1 MGGGDSGFGRAKTGS
16 GSGKVLTAGRV
27 ALGDSFDDRA
37 RVRFP
42 GCRSGDNSLPIA
54 ITKCSNAFKFS
65 KTKTARRLVPDR
77 RERRDLYKS
86 TITGDDGHF
95 VLGPIPP
102 GSYKIFATVRLD
114 PGAFFDPDVL
124 RRFDPAAIPVN
135 VGTSGDTTVELKLS
149 SPVR

>member
-1 MGGGDSGFGRAKTGS
+1 
-16 GSGKVLTAGRV
+16 
-27 ALGDSFDDRA
+27 
-37 RVRFP
+37 
-42 GCRSGDNSLPIA
+42 LPIA
-54 ITKCSNAFKFS
+54 IAKCSNAFKCS

-86 TITGDDGHF
+86 TITDDDGHF
-95 VLGPIPP
+95 VLGPIPS
-102 GSYKIFATVRLD
+102 GSYKIFAAAGLD

-135 VGTSGDTTVELKLS
+135 VGASGDTTAELKLS